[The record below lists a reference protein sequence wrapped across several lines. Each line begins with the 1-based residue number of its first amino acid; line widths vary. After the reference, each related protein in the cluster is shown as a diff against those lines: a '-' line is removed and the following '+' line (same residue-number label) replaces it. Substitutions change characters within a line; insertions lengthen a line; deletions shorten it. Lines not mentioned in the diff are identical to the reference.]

1 MKTVY
6 ASTHEFI
13 IRYREY
19 SKLPGTWDEA
29 LFSLGDW
36 PYEDSLPE
44 EKIENHPKKTP
55 KWFSVHFWLRYD
67 SGVSYDELCVRA
79 KDYAR
84 SKLRE
89 SFPAAKLS

>member
-1 MKTVY
+1 MPVR
-6 ASTHEFI
+6 EFI

-19 SKLPGTWDEA
+19 SKSLGTWDEA

-44 EKIENHPKKTP
+44 EKIETYPEKTP
-55 KWFSVHFWLRYD
+55 KWFSVHFWLRYS
-67 SGVSYDELCVRA
+67 SGETDDEVRVRA

-84 SKLRE
+84 GKLRE
-89 SFPAAKLS
+89 SYPAAKLY